1 MVIIISKR
9 KTHTEFIEELKNK
22 NPNIEVLDNYI
33 NAITKIKCKCKTCN
47 KILYMTPNSL
57 LSGNGCYDCNMG
69 THVQKITKTHDQFI
83 TDLNNKNNAVI
94 ILGKYKNSKTNILTE
109 CKKCSYVWNA
119 NPSSLLSG
127 TQCPKCAGT
136 MHKTHEYFVKDLKR
150 INPNITIL
158 GKYINSKSKILCRCN
173 TCNSEWKTTPDALIN
188 SKTGCP
194 NCNGGIKKTHD
205 NFLQRMNNINPNINI
220 LGSYKNTSTKILC
233 HCKICSHEWEALPNS
248 LLKNHGCPK
257 CNIERKKKTHDEFI
271 NEISVINPNITILD
285 KYSGINSK
293 ILCKCNICEYKWNPV
308 PDSLLHGH
316 GCPRCNKSRGEKNI
330 ENYLKTRKI
339 YNVPQK
345 TFYGLIG
352 VNGGNLSYDFYLPN
366 YNLLI
371 EFQGIQHEK
380 PIDFKSEG
388 KEKSKENFKIQ
399 QEHDRRKREYAKLHN
414 IDLLEIWYYDLDN
427 IDEILYKYLLNKS
440 A

>member
-22 NPNIEVLDNYI
+22 NPTIEILDIYL
-33 NAITKIKCKCKTCN
+33 NAITKIKCKCNICN
-47 KILYMTPNSL
+47 KILYMTPNAL
-57 LSGNGCYDCNMG
+57 LAGKGCYDCNMG
-69 THVQKITKTHDQFI
+69 AHIQKITKTHEQFI
-83 TDLNNKNNAVI
+83 TDINNKNNAVK

-109 CKKCSYVWNA
+109 CKKCGYIWNA

-136 MHKTHEYFVKDLKR
+136 MNKTHEEFANELKR
-150 INPNITIL
+150 INPNTTIL
-158 GKYINSKSKILCRCN
+158 GKYKNSKSKILCRCN
-173 TCNSEWKTTPDALIN
+173 KCNSEWKATPDGLIN
-188 SKTGCP
+188 SKIGCP

-205 NFLQRMNNINPNINI
+205 SFLQRMNNINPNIEI

-233 HCKICSHEWEALPNS
+233 LCKICSHEWEALPNS
-248 LLKNHGCPK
+248 LLRNHGCPK
-257 CNIERKKKTHDEFI
+257 CN
-271 NEISVINPNITILD
+271 
-285 KYSGINSK
+285 
-293 ILCKCNICEYKWNPV
+293 
-308 PDSLLHGH
+308 
-316 GCPRCNKSRGEKNI
+316 KSQGEKNI
-330 ENYLKTRKI
+330 EKYLESKKI
-339 YNVPQK
+339 YYIPQK

-388 KEKSKENFKIQ
+388 KEKAKENFRKQ
-399 QEHDRRKREYAKLHN
+399 QEHDKRKREYAELHN
-414 IDLLEIWYYDLDN
+414 IKLLEIWYYEIDN
-427 IDEILYKYLLNKS
+427 IDETLSIRLSKKS